1 MAGKTLGIDIH
12 SDSITAVQVEG
23 GLRGYHITGCARV
36 MMGDAGGLDE
46 AFKALSE
53 QLYLEADTCIST
65 IPGEKIS
72 YRNLQ
77 MPFRNMKKIRQ
88 TIAYAIET
96 MVPFPVENLVVDFTV
111 IDKSDQSDILA
122 ASVGREYISEYLTL
136 LEGYGVDPEILDIS
150 GVPLVLWLF
159 RQVGISDDG
168 LLLDI
173 GLKRSTMVLYH
184 KRRVNL
190 VRTFSF
196 CDGLRAEA
204 MSNAPTGN
212 NAEIPAPDQVVSCFE
227 SFCTDVQNT
236 LHAFG
241 SQNNMEVRP
250 EKVFVTGI
258 GSIYP
263 HTVGLLERFLDIPV
277 EEINVTGGDPR
288 VHVDENIAQ
297 FWNSATMDS
306 ALALALRGNK
316 QGLGF
321 NFRKDEFELRKKES
335 KFKREIRK
343 AAVFLIVILSLLTT
357 YLGIDY
363 YFLKKR
369 YRMLDKQI
377 TETFRQTFP
386 DVRRVV
392 DPLQQM
398 KVKITQIKKSAFSH
412 PGIDGDHKVIDLL
425 RDISLRVPES
435 MDVRV
440 IRMVVDPE
448 AVQIKGETDTFN
460 TVDIIKKGL
469 EPSEYFST
477 VTISSANL
485 DRSSKRVKFEIKLKR
500 AK

>member
-1 MAGKTLGIDIH
+1 MPGKILGLDI
-12 SDSITAVQVEG
+12 SEESITVVQVKS
-23 GLRGYHITGCARV
+23 GLKGYHITGCARV
-36 MMGDAGGLDE
+36 MIKEEGGLDD
-46 AFKALSE
+46 ALKELFNQMDLKS
-53 QLYLEADTCIST
+53 DTYISS
-65 IPGEKIS
+65 IPGKHVS
-72 YRNLQ
+72 CRNLQ
-77 MPFRNMKKIRQ
+77 MPFKEPKKIRQ
-88 TIAYAIET
+88 TIAFELES
-96 MVPFPVENLVVDFTV
+96 MLPFPIEDLIVDFTI
-111 IDKSDQSDILA
+111 IDQSDQSEILA
-122 ASVGREYISEYLTL
+122 ASVSRRYISEYLTHL
-136 LEGYGVDPEILDIS
+136 KTHGIDPEILDIKS
-150 GVPLVLWLF
+150 VPVALWLL
-159 RQVGISDDG
+159 RQAGIPDNG

-173 GLKRSTMVLYH
+173 GLKKTTMVLYLN
-184 KRRVNL
+184 RRIVL
-190 VRTFSF
+190 IRTFAFNGGAIARSISNATDNDLADTLMAEQIESCFKSF
-196 CDGLRAEA
+196 C
-204 MSNAPTGN
+204 S
-212 NAEIPAPDQVVSCFE
+212 I
-227 SFCTDVQNT
+227 VQNT
-236 LHAFG
+236 TRAFAW
-241 SQNNMEVRP
+241 QVHRAVHP
-250 EKVFVTGI
+250 EKIFFTGL
-258 GSIYP
+258 GALYP
-263 HTVGLLERFLDIPV
+263 GTGDLLNRFLHIPV
-277 EEINVTGGDPR
+277 EQIDLSGDKR

-335 KFKREIRK
+335 KFKREFRK

-398 KVKITQIKKSAFSH
+398 KVKITQIKKSTFSL
-412 PGIDGDHKVIDLL
+412 PGIGGDHKVIDLL

-485 DRSSKRVKFEIKLKR
+485 DRSSKRVKFEIKLQR